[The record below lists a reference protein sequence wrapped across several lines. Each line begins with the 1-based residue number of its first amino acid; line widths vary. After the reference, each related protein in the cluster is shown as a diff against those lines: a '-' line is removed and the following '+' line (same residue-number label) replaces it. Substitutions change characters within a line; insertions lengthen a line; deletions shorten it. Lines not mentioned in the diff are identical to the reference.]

1 MGGDFSIHRKR
12 PGQSE
17 DRMIVS
23 GSKVE
28 MLRQF
33 ANLPES
39 TRSQYFMMQGGV
51 EWNHLEV
58 DNMLRDEMAQ
68 KPTGGDY

>member
-1 MGGDFSIHRKR
+1 
-12 PGQSE
+12 
-17 DRMIVS
+17 MIFS
-23 GSKVE
+23 GSKEE

-39 TRSQYFMMQGGV
+39 TRSQYFMMQGGM

-58 DNMLRDEMAQ
+58 DNMLRNEAAQ
-68 KPTGGDY
+68 NPTDGDY

>member
-17 DRMIVS
+17 DRMIFS
-23 GSKVE
+23 GSKEE

-39 TRSQYFMMQGGV
+39 TRSQYFMMQGGM

-58 DNMLRDEMAQ
+58 DNMLRNEAAQ
-68 KPTGGDY
+68 NPTDGDY